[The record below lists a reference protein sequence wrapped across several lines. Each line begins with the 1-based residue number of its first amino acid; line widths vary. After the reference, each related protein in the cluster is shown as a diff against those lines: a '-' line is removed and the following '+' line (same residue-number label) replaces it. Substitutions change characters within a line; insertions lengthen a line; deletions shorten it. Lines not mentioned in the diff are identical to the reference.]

1 MADRTL
7 KRPMFRRGGSTNEG
21 IMSGLVDRRGYAE
34 GDKVEQDWDWMEESG
49 LGNVL
54 KWGGNIAMDIPG
66 TIFDHT
72 VAPVANWGGEFFA
85 GSSPGWSAN
94 KIQQAVR
101 DKLWGDKA
109 DKYDPNN
116 PNRFYFDE
124 DADPDVFEIFGKNF
138 SAKPTGYFAKDEE
151 NTAGSANGNEPG
163 DGPIIKQEIGGENK
177 NLNVDGSSGEPVSAA
192 DDIKTV
198 YEDLLPLLQSTMGVD
213 DSEMTRQKYLELAKF
228 GANLMAQ
235 PGGNL
240 AGAIGKAAAD
250 PLAGLTRIAETKRQT
265 KRKPAELA
273 MGAAL
278 DIWKDKATNPTEQ
291 KIKTLAK
298 LGNVSTE
305 EVVKSQLESTGEK
318 EIRAANV
325 KYILDG
331 AGTKLGLKGPE
342 GLNFAKQIMAL
353 MDANQNSLA
362 GKFTETV
369 PDKEDM
375 SPDMKGNYYV
385 DTTGDLVRWDGKQ
398 FLYISDKGFFDKKKK
413 K

>member
-1 MADRTL
+1 
-7 KRPMFRRGGSTNEG
+7 MFRRGGSTNEG

-49 LGNVL
+49 LGNL
-54 KWGGNIAMDIPG
+54 FKWGGNIAMDIPG

-72 VAPVANWGGEFFA
+72 IAPAANWGGEFFL

-124 DADPDVFEIFGKNF
+124 DADPDVFEILGYNF
-138 SAKPTGYFAKDEE
+138 SAKPTGIFADDKES
-151 NTAGSANGNEPG
+151 TVGAANANEPG

-213 DSEMTRQKYLELAKF
+213 DSEMNRQKYLELAKF

-273 MGAAL
+273 MSAAL

-305 EVVKSQLESTGEK
+305 EVVKSQLESTGEQQ
-318 EIRAANV
+318 IRADQV

-353 MDANQNSLA
+353 MDADQSSLA

-398 FLYISDKGFFDKKKK
+398 FLYISDEGFFDKKKK